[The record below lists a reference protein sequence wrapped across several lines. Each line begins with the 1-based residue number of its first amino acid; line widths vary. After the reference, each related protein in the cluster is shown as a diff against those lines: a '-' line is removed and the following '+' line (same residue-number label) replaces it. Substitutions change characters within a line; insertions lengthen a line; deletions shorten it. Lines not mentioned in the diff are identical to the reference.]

1 MKAALVYDRV
11 NKWGGAERVLLAL
24 HEMFPQAPLYTS
36 VYNPETAPWARVF
49 DVRTSFLQNF
59 PYAPSTHELYA
70 LLMPLAFESF
80 NFDNYDLVI
89 SVTSEAA
96 KGIITK
102 PGTFHL
108 CYCLTPTRYL
118 WSGYDAYFKEP
129 ITKFFTKP
137 IVSYLRN
144 WDKIAA
150 HRPDVMVAISETVK
164 ERIKRYYMREV
175 EVIYPPVEI
184 GNSEALRGDE
194 ARIGNV
200 RRNTPDVTGLVTDKR
215 PYFLIVSRL
224 VPYKRVD
231 LAIGVFNQLKLPL
244 IIIGTGREEGKLKS
258 IAGPTITF
266 VGQLT
271 DEELARYYE
280 KATALIFP
288 QEEDFGIV
296 AVEAQRMGTPVIA
309 YKSGGATETVLPG
322 KTGEFFFPQT
332 TEALIDVVQR
342 FDKSRY
348 DLPVL
353 TQNAK
358 RFSKE
363 RFKKE
368 FLKILNRKS

>member
-1 MKAALVYDRV
+1 MRVALVYDRV

-24 HEMFPQAPLYTS
+24 HELFPNAPLYTS
-36 VYNPETAPWARVF
+36 VYNPGTAPWARVF

-70 LLMPLAFESF
+70 LLMPLAFESL
-80 NFDNYDLVI
+80 NFDNYDVVI

-118 WSGYDAYFKEP
+118 WSGYGAYFKEP

-137 IVSYLRN
+137 IVSYLRK

-164 ERIKRYYMREV
+164 ERIKRYYGREV
-175 EVIYPPVEI
+175 EVIYPPV
-184 GNSEALRGDE
+184 GLDFRRKTLD
-194 ARIGNV
+194 V
-200 RRNTPDVTGLVTDKR
+200 RDKNLNTKLQNLKSNN
-215 PYFLIVSRL
+215 YFLIVSRL

-231 LAIGVFNQLKLPL
+231 LAIEAFNQLKLPL

-258 IAGPTITF
+258 MAGPTITF
-266 VGQLT
+266 VGHLT

-296 AVEAQRMGTPVIA
+296 TVEAQRMGTPVIA
-309 YKSGGATETVLPG
+309 YKSGGATETVIEG
-322 KTGEFFFPQT
+322 ETGEFF
-332 TEALIDVVQR
+332 EE
-342 FDKSRY
+342 
-348 DLPVL
+348 
-353 TQNAK
+353 QNADALARVIQSFNK
-358 RFSKE
+358 AKYKPEILKKHAQKFSRE